1 MANVTG
7 TKTGQT
13 KASKRKKCAPSGVAF
28 ISSTFNNTII
38 TIANVSGDVI
48 AWASGGMKQ
57 KGTRKATAHAAEESA
72 TLVGHK
78 VSDMGMVELH
88 VVLRGPGSGRD
99 SAIRGLSK
107 SGLKV
112 LSISDKTPV
121 PHNGCRKRK
130 KKRN

>member
-1 MANVTG
+1 MSSVKS
-7 TKTGQT
+7 KTSPV
-13 KASKRKKCAPSGVAF
+13 KASKKKRCPSIGRAY

-38 TIANVSGDVI
+38 SITTINGDVV
-48 AWASGGMKQ
+48 AWSSGGVKQ
-57 KGTRKATAHAAEESA
+57 KGTRKATAHAAEESSS
-72 TLVGHK
+72 LVGNK
-78 VSDMGMVELH
+78 VCEMGMTELH
-88 VVLRGPGSGRD
+88 VILRGPGSGRD

-112 LSISDKTPV
+112 LSITDRTRI